1 MTERHLALDGC
12 LNLRDL
18 GGYLTTEGW
27 EVRWGC
33 LYRSGELCSLTDTDL
48 DAVSRLGIRV
58 VIDLRNEW
66 ERSTRPN
73 RLPPGVELIERRSPS
88 TSNGPER
95 TLEDQIAAGEV
106 PVKDDEYFTSVYI
119 GLLDGLI
126 PEIRLILEMAVDA
139 TDRPMLFHCAAGKD
153 RTGIVA
159 AVLLGVLGVPDQAI
173 IEDYER
179 TTTHYAA
186 RRLDALAG
194 LLAEHDTSPEKI
206 RHLVEAR
213 TPALERALRHLHDR
227 WGGYDGYATTAVGV
241 STDLLDRL
249 RAAVT

>member
-12 LNLRDL
+12 LNLRHL
-18 GGYLTTEGW
+18 GGYLTSEGR

-139 TDRPMLFHCAAGKD
+139 TDRPMLFHCAAGIA
-153 RTGIVA
+153 RASSLPYSWACSASQTRRSS
-159 AVLLGVLGVPDQAI
+159 
-173 IEDYER
+173 R
-179 TTTHYAA
+179 TTSSRPPTTPPVGWT
-186 RRLDALAG
+186 RL
-194 LLAEHDTSPEKI
+194 
-206 RHLVEAR
+206 
-213 TPALERALRHLHDR
+213 PAC
-227 WGGYDGYATTAVGV
+227 
-241 STDLLDRL
+241 
-249 RAAVT
+249 